1 MANLQILR
9 LVTGEEILGKIISDD
24 DKEIEVENPV
34 RIVVMPSKT
43 DPAAPSVGFAPY
55 LQWTEE
61 KVLTFSHFHVI
72 NMVKPINE
80 FVNQYNGMFGGLVVP
95 NSKLIVP

>member
-9 LVTGEEILGKIISDD
+9 LITGEEIIGKVISDD
-24 DKEIEVENPV
+24 DKEIEIENPI
-34 RIVVMPSKT
+34 RIVVVPSKA
-43 DPAAPSVGFAPY
+43 DPSNPSVGFAPY
-55 LQWTEE
+55 TQWTDE
-61 KVLTFSHFHVI
+61 KVLTFKHEHVI

-95 NSKLIVP
+95 NSKILTP